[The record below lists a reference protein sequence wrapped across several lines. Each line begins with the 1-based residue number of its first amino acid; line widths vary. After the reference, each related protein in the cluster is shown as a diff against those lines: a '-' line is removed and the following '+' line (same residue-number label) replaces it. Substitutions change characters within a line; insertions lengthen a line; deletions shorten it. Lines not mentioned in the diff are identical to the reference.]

1 MENHLKHL
9 DEFTNILASYQVS
22 PRAIKSLKSV
32 KLVLLIAPSAG
43 GRNTLINKLLTTGRY
58 NFIVSDTTRSPRLNN
73 GLLEQ
78 NGREY
83 WFRSEDEILTDLK
96 KGEFLEAEVIHS
108 QQVSGISIRELEK
121 ASQDN
126 KISITDVDVGGIKQ
140 IQKAKPDV
148 VAILVLPPSFEEWQR
163 RLSTR
168 GLLYGNEYYHRM
180 QTAERIFTWAKT
192 NPKLPIIISDVLEH
206 SAKQVDDIVNGII
219 DSNIQNNGHK
229 LLKSLLTKTK
239 NHTVKIIN

>member
-1 MENHLKHL
+1 MENHLTHL
-9 DEFTNILASYQVS
+9 DEFTQALASYQVS
-22 PRAIKSLKSV
+22 PRAKKSLKSV
-32 KLVLLIAPSAG
+32 KLVLLVAPSAG

-58 NFIVSDTTRSPRLNN
+58 NFIVSDTTRAPRVNN

-83 WFRSEDEILTDLK
+83 WFRNEDKVLADLK

-108 QQVSGISIRELEK
+108 QQVSGISIRELEE
-121 ASQDN
+121 ASLEN
-126 KISITDVDVGGIKQ
+126 KIAITDVDIGGIKQ

-168 GLLYGNEYYHRM
+168 GHLYDDEYNRRM
-180 QTAERIFTWAKT
+180 QTAVRIFTWAIANKD
-192 NPKLPIIISDVLEH
+192 LPIIISDLLEH
-206 SAKQVDDIVNGII
+206 SARQVDDIINGIV
-219 DSNIQNNGHK
+219 DPKIQDNGHK
-229 LLKSLLTKTK
+229 LLKNLLTKTK
-239 NHTVKIIN
+239 NTLLNN